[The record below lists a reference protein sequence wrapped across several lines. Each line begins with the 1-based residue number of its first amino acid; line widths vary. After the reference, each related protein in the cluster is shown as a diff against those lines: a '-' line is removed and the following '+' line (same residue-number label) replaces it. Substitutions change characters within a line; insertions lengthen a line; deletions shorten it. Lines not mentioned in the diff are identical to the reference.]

1 MMRPRMVYRPPRARQ
16 RARLPDGRPVG
27 GALVAVE
34 GPIGVGK
41 TTLARWLAAPLRAA
55 AVLEVVEENPFLHH
69 FYQDMRGYAFQT
81 QIFFFLSRYRQ
92 QEVIRRAREQGQ
104 AVVSDSIFAK
114 DRLFAQM
121 NLDAEELDLY
131 TRLFDLI
138 APMTVQPALVIYL
151 TAHLETLLDRI
162 AHRDR
167 PFERAIEP
175 GYLDR
180 LSDEYARFFAEY
192 DQTALLTVDTDEV
205 DIFTEK
211 DLKEI
216 LQSVDLAGNNEE
228 KWAVRGIDGFV

>member
-16 RARLPDGRPVG
+16 RALLPDGRPVG
-27 GALVAVE
+27 GVFVAVE

-41 TTLARWLAAPLRAA
+41 TTLARLLAAPLRAA

-104 AVVSDSIFAK
+104 AVVSDYIFAK

-121 NLDAEELDLY
+121 NLDTQELDLY
-131 TRLFDLI
+131 TRLFGLI
-138 APMTVQPALVIYL
+138 APMTVRPALVICL

-216 LQSVDLAGNNEE
+216 LQSVDLAGNNE
-228 KWAVRGIDGFV
+228 K